1 MLRRLQQGCFLPW
14 PRTIFVKCSSYS
26 GEMQFVSY
34 VSDALLEAAFMVFGN
49 FNFAR
54 TIEQRLLNDSQL
66 GDGPAASFL
75 VNLSVSLHQDGMHR
89 FAARP
94 VRLHPS
100 RCLLVVRHSDMS
112 SFSLQKGTSRRR
124 EVGEEFNDVS

>member
-14 PRTIFVKCSSYS
+14 PRNIFVKCSSYS

-54 TIEQRLLNDSQL
+54 TIEQRLLNDGQL

-75 VNLSVSLHQDGMHR
+75 VNTPGPLRLSS
-89 FAARP
+89 
-94 VRLHPS
+94 
-100 RCLLVVRHSDMS
+100 
-112 SFSLQKGTSRRR
+112 SRRHAQHS
-124 EVGEEFNDVS
+124 EHT